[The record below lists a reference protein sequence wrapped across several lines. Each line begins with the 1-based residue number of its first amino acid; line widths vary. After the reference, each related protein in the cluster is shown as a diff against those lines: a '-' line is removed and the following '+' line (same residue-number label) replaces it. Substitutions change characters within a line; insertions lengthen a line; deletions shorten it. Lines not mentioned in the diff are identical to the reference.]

1 VLQTGEIALSG
12 SAKELQANEE
22 VRKAYLGG

>member
-1 VLQTGEIALSG
+1 VLQTGEIALAG
-12 SAKELQANEE
+12 TAKDLQANEE